1 MFFYITTMPVFKR
14 KMFSILD
21 K

>member
-1 MFFYITTMPVFKR
+1 
-14 KMFSILD
+14 MFSILD